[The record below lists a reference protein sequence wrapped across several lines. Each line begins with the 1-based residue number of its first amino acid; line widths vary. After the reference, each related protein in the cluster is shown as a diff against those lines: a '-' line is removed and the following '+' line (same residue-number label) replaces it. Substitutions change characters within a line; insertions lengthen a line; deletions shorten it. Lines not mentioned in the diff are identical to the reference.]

1 MSKWFSLSKRF
12 ELSSRSAVIGLGF
25 LGLLTAVIGFYETQ
39 GAWLFIVLALL
50 VLGMTLSALMG
61 LVSERQMLKQIETV
75 LSDASQGK
83 LESRVIHIPSGTPL
97 TNSAWGLNE
106 LLDQVEAVFRES
118 LTVVNRMGEG
128 DFSREPQ
135 LAGLKGIFPV
145 ILGRIAEVQSRVHHT
160 VSSLRE
166 VMTALAQ
173 GRFGQRVQISG
184 EQGEYKLILENAQ
197 QAISTL
203 DSVLSEVVSVIGE
216 MSRGNLTA
224 RVNANGEGSL
234 AMLKD
239 NINETL
245 VSLSQ
250 AMASINTNA
259 RQVAS
264 ASSET
269 SSAIGQISDGAQNQT
284 HAISQVSTAVRQT
297 VTSVAEVSRST
308 EVASQKSRGAVSVVR
323 NSMTKMDEMV
333 KVVNNIAIN
342 SEKINKITEVIE
354 KIANKTNLLSLNAA
368 IEAARAGEHGKGFA
382 VVADEVGK
390 LAVSSAE
397 SSKEIAVL
405 VEQAVKEAN
414 QAVQAVT
421 AVNEDMSN
429 IERGSQ
435 ETDQMLQRIAA
446 ALEQQSTAMEE
457 INANVASVDRI
468 AQSNAAASEEITATV
483 VELSKIANATRQE
496 VEKFSF

>member
-1 MSKWFSLSKRF
+1 MSKWFSLSNRF
-12 ELSSRSAVIGLGF
+12 KLSSRSAV
-25 LGLLTAVIGFYETQ
+25 LGLTLLGLASAALGLVAAQATWGFIALAV
-39 GAWLFIVLALL
+39 LMVLVLVLAFMGMGSETHLL
-50 VLGMTLSALMG
+50 G
-61 LVSERQMLKQIETV
+61 QIEKV
-75 LSDASQGK
+75 LSEASQGK
-83 LESRVIHIPSGTPL
+83 LESRIINIPAGQPL
-97 TNSAWGLNE
+97 TASAWGVNE

-135 LAGLKGIFPV
+135 QAGLKGIFPV
-145 ILGRIAEVQSRVHHT
+145 ILGRIADVQTRVHHT

-166 VMTALAQ
+166 IMTALAK
-173 GRFGQRVQISG
+173 GQFDKRVQISG

-197 QAISTL
+197 QAITAL
-203 DSVLSEVVSVIGE
+203 DSVLSEVVSVMGE
-216 MSRGNLTA
+216 MSRGNLTP

-234 AMLKD
+234 AMLKN

-245 VSLSQ
+245 AALSQ

-308 EVASQKSRGAVSVVR
+308 EAASQKSRGAVTVVR

-446 ALEQQSTAMEE
+446 ALEQQSSAMEE

>member
-12 ELSSRSAVIGLGF
+12 EMSSRSAVVW
-25 LGLLTAVIGFYETQ
+25 LGLLGLIAAAYGLFTTQ
-39 GAWLFIVLALL
+39 GALVFVVLTVLVAAIFAMALL
-50 VLGMTLSALMG
+50 GMGSDTRLLG
-61 LVSERQMLKQIETV
+61 QIEKV
-75 LSDASQGK
+75 LSEASQGK
-83 LESRVIHIPSGTPL
+83 LESRIINIPMGQPL
-97 TNSAWGLNE
+97 SQSAWGVNE

-145 ILGRIAEVQSRVHHT
+145 ILGRIADVQTRVHQT

-166 VMTALAQ
+166 VMTALAE
-173 GRFGQRVQISG
+173 GQFDKRVHISG

-197 QAISTL
+197 QAITAL
-203 DSVLSEVVSVIGE
+203 DSVLSEVVSVMGE
-216 MSRGNLTA
+216 MSRGNLTS
-224 RVNANGEGSL
+224 RVNANGQGSL
-234 AMLKD
+234 ATLKN

-245 VSLSQ
+245 SSLAQ

-308 EVASQKSRGAVSVVR
+308 EAASQKSRGAVTVVR
-323 NSMTKMDEMV
+323 TSMTKMDEMV
-333 KVVNNIAIN
+333 KVVNNIATN

-405 VEQAVKEAN
+405 VEQAVKEAHL
-414 QAVQAVT
+414 AVQAVS
-421 AVNEDMSN
+421 AVNEDMAN

-496 VEKFSF
+496 VERFSF

>member
-12 ELSSRSAVIGLGF
+12 ELSARSAVVW
-25 LGLLTAVIGFYETQ
+25 LGLLGLLSAVAGFYQ
-39 GAWLFIVLALL
+39 NQSAWGFLLLAVLILVACLSAML
-50 VLGMTLSALMG
+50 VLGNERRLLS
-61 LVSERQMLKQIETV
+61 QIESV
-75 LSDASQGK
+75 LSEASRGK
-83 LESRVIHIPSGTPL
+83 LEGRIINIAPGKPL
-97 TNSAWGLNE
+97 TNSAWGVNE

-145 ILGRIAEVQSRVHHT
+145 ILGRIAEVQTRVHQT

-173 GRFGQRVQISG
+173 GQFNQRVQLGG

-197 QAISTL
+197 QAITAL
-203 DSVLSEVVSVIGE
+203 DSVLSEVVSVMGE
-216 MSRGNLTA
+216 MSRGNLTL
-224 RVNANGEGSL
+224 RVTANGEGNL
-234 AMLKD
+234 AMLKN

-245 VSLSQ
+245 DSLSR
-250 AMASINTNA
+250 AMTSINTNA

-308 EVASQKSRGAVSVVR
+308 EAASQKSRGAVTVVR

-333 KVVNNIAIN
+333 KVVNNIAVN

-405 VEQAVKEAN
+405 VEQAVKEAH

-421 AVNEDMSN
+421 AVNEDMAN

-446 ALEQQSTAMEE
+446 ALEQQSSAMEE

-496 VEKFSF
+496 VEKFTI